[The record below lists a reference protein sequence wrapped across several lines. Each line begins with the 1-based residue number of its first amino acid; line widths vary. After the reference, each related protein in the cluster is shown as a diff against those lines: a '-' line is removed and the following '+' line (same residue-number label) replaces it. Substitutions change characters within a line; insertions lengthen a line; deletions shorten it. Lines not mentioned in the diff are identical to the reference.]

1 MARDQVTTNQVQVKC
16 GMPMNTFWI
25 AGGLTGFI
33 ACDACLLKMPTVFII
48 ALQAAADNLR
58 GIRIFPSRL
67 SFGCRQT
74 LKVNTKLLQ
83 SLPSCIGPPGNREKF
98 VENSDRHD
106 GKRQHHKI

>member
-1 MARDQVTTNQVQVKC
+1 MSSRTRALRQATARSMPQESESARQ
-16 GMPMNTFWI
+16 GMRKAQRYVP
-25 AGGLTGFI
+25 G
-33 ACDACLLKMPTVFII
+33 TVFII